1 MCGIWALFGSP
12 SADVFKYL
20 DACLRIKHRGPDAFR
35 IEGDH
40 HLPHSCLAFH
50 RLCVVD
56 DLHGM
61 QPFRLR
67 NFPFLYLL
75 YNGEIYNHRLI
86 QDEHNFVYE
95 TALDGECILHLYNKG
110 GMEYCAQQLDGEFAF
125 TLIDAEKR
133 QIYVGRDT
141 FGVRPAFR
149 MTIKDKG
156 ILGIC
161 SEAKGLIDL
170 TLKEEYV
177 GAKIEP
183 VPPGKIETYSIDE
196 DGQVHL
202 LHNKAFLKTGEVPK
216 YRTLVTKFEDDPLK
230 NVENLL
236 VAAVR
241 KRLMAHRRIGCF
253 LSGGL
258 DSSLI
263 AAILVREAKAAGIT
277 YPIQTFSIGM
287 EDAPDVLA
295 ARKVAAHIKSEHH
308 EVIFTTEE
316 ALESLE
322 HVIYHLETYDI
333 TTIRASVGM
342 FLVSK
347 YVREKTD
354 TVVMYSG
361 EGADELAQGY
371 IYFHKAPNSKD
382 GHEES
387 MRLMNDLY
395 LYDVLRT
402 DRCTAAHGL
411 EVRPPFLD
419 HQFTSYYL
427 SLPKEDRIPKE
438 GIEKYFLRKAFAG
451 QNLIP
456 EEILWR
462 PKEAFS
468 DGISTMKKSWFQV
481 LQEHCATL
489 ISDAD
494 FASREK
500 FYPHLTP
507 PTKEAFY
514 YRKVFEKYY
523 PEREQWIPYFWMP
536 KWSPNATDPSARTLS
551 NYKLTTTEEGAH
563 PVQNE

>member
-40 HLPHSCLAFH
+40 HLPKSCLGFH
-50 RLCVVD
+50 RLCVID

-61 QPFRLR
+61 QPLRLR
-67 NFPFLYLL
+67 NFPYLYLI
-75 YNGEIYNHRLI
+75 YNGEIYNHRLL
-86 QDEHNFVYE
+86 QDEFDFIYE
-95 TALDGECILHLYNKG
+95 TALDGECILHLYKKG
-110 GMEYCAQQLDGEFAF
+110 GIEYCAQHLDGEFAF
-125 TLIDAEKR
+125 TLVDAEKR

-149 MTIKDKG
+149 MIMKDKG

-161 SEAKGLIDL
+161 SEAKGLIEL
-170 TLKEEYV
+170 EKKEEYK
-177 GAKIEP
+177 GAHIEQ
-183 VPPGKIETYSIDE
+183 VPPGIVETYSIDKE
-196 DGQVHL
+196 DKVHL
-202 LHNKAFLKTGEVPK
+202 ISSKRFNKTGEPPK
-216 YRTLVTKFEDDPLK
+216 YRTLVTELGPDPLK
-230 NVENLL
+230 NIQMLL
-236 VAAVR
+236 YAAVR
-241 KRLMAHRRIGCF
+241 KRLMSHRRIGCF

-263 AAILVREAKAAGIT
+263 AAILIRQSREEAIS
-277 YPIQTFSIGM
+277 YPIQTFAIGM
-287 EDAPDVLA
+287 EGSPDVAA

-308 EVIFTTEE
+308 EVIFTAEE
-316 ALESLE
+316 ALAVLDE
-322 HVIYHLETYDI
+322 VIYHLESYDI

-371 IYFHKAPNSKD
+371 IYFHKAPSPKEA
-382 GHEES
+382 HEES
-387 MRLMNDLY
+387 IRLMDDLY
-395 LYDVLRT
+395 FYDVLRT

-419 HQFTSYYL
+419 HQFTSYFL
-427 SLPKEDRIPKE
+427 SLPAELRQPKD
-438 GIEKYFLRKAFAG
+438 GIEKHILRKAFEG
-451 QNLIP
+451 TDLLP
-456 EEILWR
+456 DEILWR

-468 DGISTMKKSWFQV
+468 DGVSSTAKSWFQV

-489 ISDAD
+489 ICDAE
-494 FASREK
+494 FNARAK
-500 FYPHLTP
+500 LYPVNTP
-507 PTKEAFY
+507 QTKEAFY
-514 YRKVFEKYY
+514 YRKTFEKFY
-523 PEREQWIPYFWMP
+523 PGRDCDAFTPYFWMP
-536 KWSPNATDPSARTLS
+536 KWTNATDPSARTLS
-551 NYKLTTTEEGAH
+551 NYKLS
-563 PVQNE
+563 